1 MLVILNVVSAIVLHT
16 QSLVQLN
23 LKRILQ
29 LINDGISKDL
39 EKLLRYFSGTDLL
52 TSLNTPLS
60 AVISCLKQLDLYFKM
75 MNQL

>member
-1 MLVILNVVSAIVLHT
+1 MLVILNVVSAIVVNT

-23 LKRILQ
+23 SKRILQ
-29 LINDGISKDL
+29 LIKDL
-39 EKLLRYFSGTDLL
+39 EKLLKYFSGTDIL

-60 AVISCLKQLDLYFKM
+60 AVISGLKQLDLYFKM

>member
-1 MLVILNVVSAIVLHT
+1 MLVILNVVSAIVVNT

-23 LKRILQ
+23 SKRILQ

-39 EKLLRYFSGTDLL
+39 EKLLKYFSGTDIL

-60 AVISCLKQLDLYFKM
+60 AVISGLKQLDLYFKM

>member
-1 MLVILNVVSAIVLHT
+1 MLVILNVVSAIVVNT

-23 LKRILQ
+23 SKRILQ

-39 EKLLRYFSGTDLL
+39 EKLLKYFSGTDLL

-60 AVISCLKQLDLYFKM
+60 AVISGLKQLDLYFKM